1 MTKTWLELRENSTYY
16 YESYFLKRWVVRPIW
31 RLWML
36 TQFEENSNG
45 EKKKKECLIS
55 PIWCMTQREQHKQTE
70 KTNRWSD
77 RYAGARP
84 WRQWQQSVVILKSC
98 ELKLAASEAWGGW
111 VQHGLCF
118 ACGRHSEWH
127 YSEPFEVFQLV
138 VKKIDDSKAITTQ

>member
-1 MTKTWLELRENSTYY
+1 MTGTKGEQYLLLWKL
-16 YESYFLKRWVVRPIW
+16 FLKKMGCETNMKALNVDTIW
-31 RLWML
+31 REFKWW
-36 TQFEENSNG
+36 EE
-45 EKKKKECLIS
+45 KKKECLIS

-84 WRQWQQSVVILKSC
+84 WWQWQQSVVILKSC
-98 ELKLAASEAWGGW
+98 ELELAASEAWGGW